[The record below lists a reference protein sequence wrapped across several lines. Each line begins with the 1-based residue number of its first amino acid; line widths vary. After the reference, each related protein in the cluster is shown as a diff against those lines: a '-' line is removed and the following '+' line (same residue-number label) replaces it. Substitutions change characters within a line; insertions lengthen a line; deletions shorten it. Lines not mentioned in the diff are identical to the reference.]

1 MASGYENF
9 ESYVEDIGDKGHPI
23 WGAGLGSQFFA
34 KGRNMMQTYTEL
46 SYMDILR
53 MYGLPVGLCFIF
65 LFFAPF
71 FWLWRYYPRSQFLKR
86 YSQGYVLF
94 LILSGTNPLLLGSI
108 GLTALS
114 MFMAIVNKVKEEEY
128 GMWNE
133 EREEPLVVD
142 NCVLR

>member
-1 MASGYENF
+1 
-9 ESYVEDIGDKGHPI
+9 
-23 WGAGLGSQFFA
+23 
-34 KGRNMMQTYTEL
+34 
-46 SYMDILR
+46 

>member
-1 MASGYENF
+1 VKYENF

-23 WGAGLGSQFFA
+23 WGAGLGSDFYA
-34 KGRNMMQTYTEL
+34 KGRNMRLTYTEL

-53 MYGLPVGLCFIF
+53 MYGLPVGLFFIF

-71 FWLWRYYPRSQFLKR
+71 FWLWKYYPRSQFLKR

-114 MFMAIVNKVKEEEY
+114 MFMALVNKMKEEECEM
-128 GMWNE
+128 GKE
-133 EREEPLVVD
+133 EAEEPLVVD
-142 NCVLR
+142 NCLLR

>member
-1 MASGYENF
+1 
-9 ESYVEDIGDKGHPI
+9 
-23 WGAGLGSQFFA
+23 
-34 KGRNMMQTYTEL
+34 
-46 SYMDILR
+46 
-53 MYGLPVGLCFIF
+53 VGLCFIF

-114 MFMAIVNKVKEEEY
+114 MFMAIVNKISQMERQKEELLSETASAES
-128 GMWNE
+128 E
-133 EREEPLVVD
+133 EKEDLEPLVVD
-142 NCVLR
+142 NCLLR

>member
-1 MASGYENF
+1 
-9 ESYVEDIGDKGHPI
+9 
-23 WGAGLGSQFFA
+23 
-34 KGRNMMQTYTEL
+34 MMQTYTEL

-114 MFMAIVNKVKEEEY
+114 MFMAIVNKVKEEEC

-133 EREEPLVVD
+133 EESEALVVD
-142 NCVLR
+142 NCLLR

>member
-1 MASGYENF
+1 
-9 ESYVEDIGDKGHPI
+9 
-23 WGAGLGSQFFA
+23 
-34 KGRNMMQTYTEL
+34 
-46 SYMDILR
+46 
-53 MYGLPVGLCFIF
+53 VGLCFIF